1 METRRPNPDELL
13 KQAQEEEQRLRRG
26 KLKVF
31 FGAAA
36 GVGKTY
42 AMLEAAQARKAE
54 GVDVLVGIVETHGR
68 RETEA
73 LLRGLDV
80 LPPRFVEYRDTKL
93 REFDPDAAL
102 ARKPGILLVDELAH
116 TNAPG
121 ARNAKRWQDVQALLD
136 AGISVYTTLNV
147 QHLESLNDVI
157 AQITGIAVRETL
169 PDSVLEDADE
179 IELVD
184 LPPDDLLRR
193 LKEGKVYV
201 PEQAGLAVENFF
213 RMGNLIALRELALRA
228 AAERVDQ
235 QARAYR
241 RSQAITRTWRTSE
254 RILVCVSPSPLSEN
268 LVRAARR
275 MAVGL
280 RAEWI
285 AVTVEQ
291 RRLSDTERKQLVENL
306 GLAEQLGAETAS
318 LAADDT
324 VQAIVDFARKN
335 NVTKIIAGKPMRPRW
350 LEWLQ
355 GSTVDQLIRSSG
367 GVDVYVLSGEPE
379 QVVPALARGLSPHR
393 PFGRYLGS
401 LVLTALATL
410 AASAIAPSLDPI
422 SLVMLYLIAVVTAAI
437 YLGRGPSILVS
448 LLSILAFEFLFIVP
462 RYGFSVRDAQYALTF
477 SGLLLVAWVIS
488 NMAAVARDQV
498 AASQRREADTAA
510 LSILSRSLTQALGLD
525 EVLKVILQ
533 HVSQTFS
540 REVVLFIPENNV
552 LRLRASTANLQLEA
566 DELTAVHWAYN
577 RGEDAGRGTA
587 TMPAVRLRA
596 IPLMT
601 SRGTVGVMGV
611 IPPHT
616 ASYLNPDQRRLLE
629 SFASLSALALERALL
644 ARQAS
649 QTQVLQAA
657 ERLQNALLNSISH
670 DLRTPLASI
679 TGVLSSLKEAARATG
694 EYPGMDA
701 ATRAELIDTALD
713 EAGRLNR
720 LVANLLDM
728 TRLEAGMIHLKREP
742 CDLQDLIGSAL
753 SRQAERLAKRVL
765 QVEVAEALPMVALD
779 FVLMNQVLINLLDNA
794 VKYSPPGTTIHVEAR
809 LDPEG
814 VRISVEDDG
823 MGIPP
828 EDLEHV
834 FDKFFRV
841 QRRDGVSG
849 TGLGLS
855 ICKGIV
861 EAHDGRI
868 WAENLPGGGTAVR
881 LVLPVS

>member
-1 METRRPNPDELL
+1 MERGQL
-13 KQAQEEEQRLRRG
+13 KIFLGYAD
-26 KLKVF
+26 
-31 FGAAA
+31 

-42 AMLEAAQARKAE
+42 AMLEAACERRADGIDVVAAM
-54 GVDVLVGIVETHGR
+54 VDVHGQPEGESLLSQLEVIPPQVNAGFSAPDLDAILAR
-68 RETEA
+68 R
-73 LLRGLDV
+73 
-80 LPPRFVEYRDTKL
+80 P
-93 REFDPDAAL
+93 AL
-102 ARKPGILLVDELAH
+102 ALVDDLERP
-116 TNAPG
+116 NPPG
-121 ARNAKRWQDVQALLD
+121 ARHLQRYLDVEELLD
-136 AGISVYTTLNV
+136 AGISVYATLNV
-147 QHLESLNDVI
+147 QHLASLNDIVR
-157 AQITGIAVRETL
+157 QITGLHVVDTI
-169 PDSVLEDADE
+169 PDVFLDNASE

-184 LPPDDLLRR
+184 LSPDELLER
-193 LKEGKVYV
+193 LREGRVVV
-201 PEQAGLAVENFF
+201 PDQARARLEELY
-213 RMGNLIALRELALRA
+213 REGNLSALRELALRS
-228 AAERVDQ
+228 AAERVDDQ
-235 QARAYR
+235 LRAYM
-241 RSQAITRTWRTSE
+241 QTRQIAGPWAAGE
-254 RILVCVSPSPLSEN
+254 RLLVCVGPGPLADR
-268 LVRAARR
+268 LVRTARR
-275 MAVGL
+275 LADDLNAPWYAVHVETTTLNQAEREAVFNTL
-280 RAEWI
+280 RLAESLGGQ
-285 AVTVEQ
+285 AVT
-291 RRLSDTERKQLVENL
+291 
-306 GLAEQLGAETAS
+306 LAGSRVAPAVME
-318 LAADDT
+318 
-324 VQAIVDFARKN
+324 FAHKN